1 MSIALS
7 PTSRTKCLDVYRR
20 HVNRTIAMLADVN
33 GVGVEARAEGQYV
46 HDYEGRRHL
55 DCGGYGVMLLGHGHP
70 RVCAAVQEQLTHQPM
85 GTRLLLSSPLA
96 QAAEAIAG
104 IAPSGLDYVYLLNSG
119 ADAVELA
126 FKLARL
132 GGRRQVVAMHGGF
145 HGKTLGALSLT
156 HHDAYR
162 RPFEPLVPGVTH
174 VPFGEIEALEAE
186 LAGSS
191 ESSCV
196 FMEPVQAEAG
206 VIIPPDGYLTRVEQL
221 CREHGHWLVLDEIQT
236 GLGRVGSWWA
246 ACREGVTPDILLAG
260 KILSGGVIPS
270 SAVIATEEVWRP
282 LSRDPF
288 LHTATF
294 ANMPLAAAAAAAT
307 IAVIEEEG
315 LIARGRALGETLR
328 DRIAAALEDS
338 FSGRPVELRSIGLLI
353 GIELS
358 GAHLVGEL
366 IYELLQRR
374 VLVNHSLSGPT
385 TLRLT
390 PCAYMTERD
399 VDWLCSALNESLT
412 VISKRY
418 PVEEGIPS

>member
-1 MSIALS
+1 MSIAPP
-7 PTSRTKCLDVYRR
+7 PTGRATCLEVYRR
-20 HVNRTIAMLADVN
+20 HVNRTIAMLADIN
-33 GVGVEARAEGQYV
+33 GVGVEARAEGPYV
-46 HDYEGRRHL
+46 HDHDGRRHL

-70 RVCAAVQEQLTHQPM
+70 RVCAAVQEQLAHQPM

-132 GGRRQVVAMHGGF
+132 GGRRHVVAMQGGF
-145 HGKTLGALSLT
+145 HGKTLGALSIT

-174 VPFGEIEALEAE
+174 VPFGEIESLEAA
-186 LAGSS
+186 LAGPS

-206 VIIPPDGYLTRVEQL
+206 VIIPPEGYLTRVEQL
-221 CREHGHWLVLDEIQT
+221 CHEHGHWLVLDEIQT

-246 ACREGVTPDILLAG
+246 ACREGITPDILLAG

-270 SAVIATEEVWRP
+270 SAVIATAEVWRP
-282 LSRDPF
+282 LNRDPF

-294 ANMPLAAAAAAAT
+294 ANMPLAAAAATAT
-307 IAVIEEEG
+307 IAAIEEEG
-315 LIARGRALGETLR
+315 LIARGRTLGETLR
-328 DRIAAALEDS
+328 DGIAAALEDS
-338 FSGRPVELRSIGLLI
+338 FGDRPVELRSIGLLI
-353 GIELS
+353 GIDLG

-390 PCAYMTERD
+390 PCVYMTERD
-399 VDWLCSALNESLT
+399 VDWLCSALGESLKA
-412 VISKRY
+412 ISKRY
-418 PVEEGIPS
+418 PVEERIAS